1 MSESR
6 YKATLN
12 YPNGPKPRA
21 EILKDRVAMKKPMF
35 EDLKEAEDYASELQR
50 ETRGK
55 KAGGTVDN
63 FPRQAAVIRQ
73 GLEDKVKA
81 EKEREKDRAGKG
93 ATFKKNME
101 EGRVDEM
108 GNTYKKGGAVGSAS
122 KRADGIVQRGKTRGK
137 MY

>member
-55 KAGGTVDN
+55 KAGG
-63 FPRQAAVIRQ
+63 
-73 GLEDKVKA
+73 
-81 EKEREKDRAGKG
+81 
-93 ATFKKNME
+93 
-101 EGRVDEM
+101 
-108 GNTYKKGGAVGSAS
+108 AVGSAS